1 MKAKRRHELVQN
13 DLSKAIVRLP
23 TFFELY
29 GNKILIAIIFL
40 CLGVF
45 VFRWQ
50 WSRRTERAEISGD
63 SLAEARQSLTELANV
78 TEMAGGIEQT
88 AAVRSQLIT
97 DIRESLERVKL
108 NTTDRAQLAEAL
120 VARGDLNWQLA
131 NMPEL
136 PGATTRPMLRLDQT
150 STESLDN
157 AEKAYSEI
165 LDQYPDQKLAMI
177 SARFGLAAV
186 DENNHAWNK
195 AGQEYQAIQT
205 DASASPGFKEQA
217 KTREKLLAEISQ
229 PTFLATP
236 ATQPVAGK

>member
-1 MKAKRRHELVQN
+1 MKAKRRHELVEN
-13 DLSKAIVRLP
+13 DLSKVIVRLP

-29 GNKILIAIIFL
+29 GNKILIAIICL

-50 WSRRTERAEISGD
+50 WSQRTERAAVSAD
-63 SLAEARQSLTELANV
+63 SLAEARQSLSELANV
-78 TEMAGGIEQT
+78 PDAGAPEQI

-97 DIRESLERVKL
+97 DIREALERVKL

-120 VARGDLNWQLA
+120 VERGDLNWQIA
-131 NMPEL
+131 NMPDL
-136 PGATTRPMLRLDQT
+136 PGAATRPMLRLDQT
-150 STESLDN
+150 SAESLDN
-157 AEKAYSEI
+157 AEKAYSET
-165 LDQYPDQKLAMI
+165 LDQYPDQKLAVI

-195 AGQEYQAIQT
+195 AGQEYQAIET

-229 PTFLATP
+229 PTFLAVP
-236 ATQPVAGK
+236 ATQPTVTK